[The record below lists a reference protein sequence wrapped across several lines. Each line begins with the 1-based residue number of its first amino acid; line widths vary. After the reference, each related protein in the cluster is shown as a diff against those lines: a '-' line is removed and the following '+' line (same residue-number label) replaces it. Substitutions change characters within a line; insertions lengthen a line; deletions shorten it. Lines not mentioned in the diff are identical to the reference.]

1 MKKTLIIILVMSAAW
16 SCATRQPPPPTLY
29 LGNLPATLVA
39 ELSLEDRLR
48 IEEAWNNLRKGE
60 GGKAEKIISKLGTQ
74 SPAYNIGLG
83 YAYLLLNK
91 FQTAE
96 EVFKKALKNHPD
108 WALIHSGLAQV
119 YQKTGR
125 EDQAFSE
132 FREILKREPEHPWAK
147 PQYETLKKKKVE
159 EGLKEAE
166 NSLRDGNLEKSKEAL
181 LKTLFYSPQLT
192 EAHLKLAEIYK
203 KENNLQSALLH
214 LKAANTIEPENREIL
229 KNYADTLFQADR
241 KAKSL
246 EIYEKLQERDPE
258 NREIAD
264 RIESLKSA
272 LGIFELPSQY
282 NSIPFS
288 KAVSKEEIAA
298 LIAIKLKGILEEQ
311 PSTPP
316 IIIDISTSWAAKFII
331 QTASLGIL
339 DIYPNH
345 TFQPKKIITRA
356 ETAEILLRL
365 IHYLEKKGYKLIR
378 QIPLE
383 KVQVR
388 DVPPQNYYH
397 KPITEVL
404 SYDIMDLTMNQ
415 EFRPDLPVSGDE
427 SIRLLDIVL
436 SLIK

>member
-1 MKKTLIIILVMSAAW
+1 MLATIFVASIAW

-39 ELSLEDRLR
+39 DFSLEDRLLV
-48 IEEAWNNLRKGE
+48 EEAWNNLRKGE
-60 GGKAEKIISKLGTQ
+60 GGKAERAISRLGVQ
-74 SPAYNIGLG
+74 SPVHDVGLG

-91 FQTAE
+91 FQAAE
-96 EVFKKALKNHPD
+96 EVFKKALKKYPD
-108 WALIHSGLAQV
+108 WGLIHAGLAQA

-132 FREILKREPEHPWAK
+132 LREILKREPEHSWAK

-159 EGLKEAE
+159 ESLRQAK
-166 NSLRDGNLEKSKEAL
+166 NYLRDGNLEKSKEAL

-192 EAHLKLAEIYK
+192 EAHLSLAGIYK
-203 KENNLQSALLH
+203 EENNLQSALLH
-214 LKAANTIEPENREIL
+214 LKAANMIEPENIDIL
-229 KNYADTLFQADR
+229 KNYAETLFQADR

-246 EIYEKLQERDPE
+246 EIYEKLQEREPE

-264 RIESLKSA
+264 RIDSLKSA

-298 LIAIKLKGILEEQ
+298 LIVIKLKGILEEQ

-331 QTASLGIL
+331 QAASLGIL

-365 IHYLEKKGYKLIR
+365 IHYLEKKGYKFIR

-383 KVQVR
+383 KIQVR

-397 KPITEVL
+397 KPITEIL
-404 SYDIMDLTMNQ
+404 SYDIMDLTMDQ

-427 SIRLLDIVL
+427 SIRLLDIIL

>member
-1 MKKTLIIILVMSAAW
+1 MKKTLVIFLVISAAW

-39 ELSLEDRLR
+39 ELSLEDRLL
-48 IEEAWNNLRKGE
+48 IEEAWNNIRKGE
-60 GGKAEKIISKLGTQ
+60 GGKAEKNISKLGAQ

-83 YAYLLLNK
+83 YSYLLLNK
-91 FQTAE
+91 FQAAE
-96 EVFKKALKNHPD
+96 EFFKKALKKYPD

-119 YQKTGR
+119 YLKTGR

-159 EGLKEAE
+159 QGLNEAK
-166 NSLRDGNLEKSKEAL
+166 NSLLDGNLEKSKEAL
-181 LKTLFYSPQLT
+181 LKTLFYSPQLI
-192 EAHLKLAEIYK
+192 EAHLDLAEIYK

-229 KNYADTLFQADR
+229 MNYAETLFQADR

-258 NREIAD
+258 NKEIAS

-282 NSIPFS
+282 DSIPFS
-288 KAVSKEEIAA
+288 KTISKEEIAT
-298 LIAIKLKGILEEQ
+298 LIAVKFKGILEEG

-356 ETAEILLRL
+356 EAAEILLRL
-365 IHYLEKKGYKLIR
+365 IRYLEKKGYKFIR

-388 DVPPQNYYH
+388 DVPSQNYYH
-397 KPITEVL
+397 RPIIEVL

-415 EFRPDLPVSGDE
+415 EFRPDLPLAGDE
-427 SIRLLDIVL
+427 FIRLLDIIL

>member
-1 MKKTLIIILVMSAAW
+1 MLVIIFVTSIAW

-29 LGNLPATLVA
+29 LGNLPAALVA
-39 ELSLEDRLR
+39 EFSLEDRLLV
-48 IEEAWNNLRKGE
+48 EEAWSNLRKGE
-60 GGKAEKIISKLGTQ
+60 GGKAEKAISRLGAQ
-74 SPAYNIGLG
+74 SPVHDVGLG

-91 FQTAE
+91 FQAAE
-96 EVFKKALKNHPD
+96 EVFKKALKKYPD
-108 WALIHSGLAQV
+108 WGLIHAGLAQA

-132 FREILKREPEHPWAK
+132 LREILKREPEHPWAK

-159 EGLKEAE
+159 ESLREAK

-181 LKTLFYSPQLT
+181 LKALFYSPQLT
-192 EAHLKLAEIYK
+192 EAHLNLADIYQ

-214 LKAANTIEPENREIL
+214 LKAANMIEPENIDIL
-229 KNYADTLFQADR
+229 KNYAETLFQADR

-258 NREIAD
+258 NREIAG

-288 KAVSKEEIAA
+288 KAISKEEIAA
-298 LIAIKLKGILEEQ
+298 LIAVKLRGILEEQ

-331 QTASLGIL
+331 QAASLGIL

-365 IHYLEKKGYKLIR
+365 IHYLEKKGYKIIR

-383 KVQVR
+383 KIQVR

-397 KPITEVL
+397 KPITEIL
-404 SYDIMDLTMNQ
+404 SYDIMDLTMDQ

>member
-1 MKKTLIIILVMSAAW
+1 MLATIFVASIAW

-39 ELSLEDRLR
+39 DFSLEDRLLV
-48 IEEAWNNLRKGE
+48 EEAWNNLRKGE
-60 GGKAEKIISKLGTQ
+60 GGKAERAISRLGAQ
-74 SPAYNIGLG
+74 SPVYDVGLG

-91 FQTAE
+91 FQAAE
-96 EVFKKALKNHPD
+96 EVFKKALKKYPD
-108 WALIHSGLAQV
+108 WGLIHAGLAQA

-132 FREILKREPEHPWAK
+132 LREILKREPEHSWAK

-159 EGLKEAE
+159 ESLRQAK

-192 EAHLKLAEIYK
+192 EAHLSLAGIYK
-203 KENNLQSALLH
+203 EENNLQSALLH
-214 LKAANTIEPENREIL
+214 LKAANMIEPENTDIL
-229 KNYADTLFQADR
+229 KNYAETLFQADR

-246 EIYEKLQERDPE
+246 EIYEKLQEREPE
-258 NREIAD
+258 NREIAG
-264 RIESLKSA
+264 RIETLKSA

-298 LIAIKLKGILEEQ
+298 LIVIKLKGILEEQ
-311 PSTPP
+311 PLTPP

-331 QTASLGIL
+331 QAASLGIL

-365 IHYLEKKGYKLIR
+365 IHYLEKKGYKFIR

-383 KVQVR
+383 KIQVR

-397 KPITEVL
+397 KPITEIL
-404 SYDIMDLTMNQ
+404 SYDIMDLTMDQ

-427 SIRLLDIVL
+427 SIRLLDIIL